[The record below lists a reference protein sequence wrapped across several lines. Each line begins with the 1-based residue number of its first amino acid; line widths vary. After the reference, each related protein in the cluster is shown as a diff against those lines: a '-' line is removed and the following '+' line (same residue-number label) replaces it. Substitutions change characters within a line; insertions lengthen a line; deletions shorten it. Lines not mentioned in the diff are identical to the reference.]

1 MIDRHGL
8 LTQGMELP
16 DFQSAFSKSP
26 QCYET
31 WQIQGHYPNLNETV
45 KQVSPTVLIGVS
57 GQADLFTQSLIE
69 TMWQKCD
76 RPIILP
82 LSNPSRQIEA
92 KPEDILNWTDGKAII
107 ATGSPFEPVEY
118 QGQHYPIPQCNN
130 SYIFPALGLAAIV
143 GKLNAITDE
152 MLMTASEKLA
162 QSSPMVLTGEGSLL
176 PPLTQ
181 IGELSKQIAKAII
194 EVGQSQ
200 GIATALSSE
209 MIEYEIEKNFWL
221 PEYREYSYIEPI

>member
-1 MIDRHGL
+1 
-8 LTQGMELP
+8 
-16 DFQSAFSKSP
+16 
-26 QCYET
+26 
-31 WQIQGHYPNLNETV
+31 V

-92 KPEDILNWTDGKAII
+92 KPEDILNWTHGKAII

-176 PPLTQ
+176 PPLKQ
-181 IGELSKQIAKAII
+181 IG
-194 EVGQSQ
+194 
-200 GIATALSSE
+200 
-209 MIEYEIEKNFWL
+209 
-221 PEYREYSYIEPI
+221 